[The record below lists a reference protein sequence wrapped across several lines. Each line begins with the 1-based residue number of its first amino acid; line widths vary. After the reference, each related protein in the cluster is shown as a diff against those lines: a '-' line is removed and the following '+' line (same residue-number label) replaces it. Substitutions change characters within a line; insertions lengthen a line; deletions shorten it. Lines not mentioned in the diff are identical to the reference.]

1 MMSPVELLAIAE
13 AAVDEAEAHFTAGLG
28 ASPARFK
35 GEGDFA
41 TEVDLVIERQLRQLL
56 TTMTG
61 IPVWGEEY
69 GLVNSGAAEGQ
80 ASSQATAL
88 ADAAPADAAL
98 SGETYWVV
106 DPIDGT
112 ANYSAG
118 NPMCGILVA
127 LIHESRPVA
136 AVASFPLIGRRLS
149 AAEGG
154 MLRSIGG
161 PAAGFGGGEE
171 ALGFEESRGHVGC
184 SSHLDA
190 NVLSYLMDTGL
201 RPRMTG
207 SVGLDAAFVAQGV
220 FDGAVNFSEYAWDN
234 AAGALLVKAAGGV
247 VTGVEGEDWSVNSRG
262 LVVGTP
268 QVHATLM
275 DAIGRFRPAD

>member
-35 GEGDFA
+35 GKGDFA

-80 ASSQATAL
+80 ASGQATAL

>member
-80 ASSQATAL
+80 ASGQATAL
-88 ADAAPADAAL
+88 ADAAPADVAL

-161 PAAGFGGGEE
+161 PAAGFAGGEE

>member
-1 MMSPVELLAIAE
+1 MTAALDPAGLLALAE
-13 AAVDEAEAHFTAGLG
+13 AAVDDVEATFRAGIG
-28 ASPARFK
+28 ARPARFK

-41 TEVDLVIERQLRQLL
+41 TEVDLTIETRLRHMLTQL
-56 TTMTG
+56 TG
-61 IPVWGEEY
+61 FPVYGEEY
-69 GLVNSGAAEGQ
+69 GSSESAVGVANGSG
-80 ASSQATAL
+80 TADTF
-88 ADAAPADAAL
+88 ADEVDL
-98 SGETYWVV
+98 MHGSVWVV

-127 LIHESRPVA
+127 LLHEGKPIV
-136 AVASFPLIGRRLS
+136 AVASFPLIGRRIA

-154 MLRSIGG
+154 TLRSVGG
-161 PAAGFGGGEE
+161 PEGGFGGGPD

-184 SSHLDA
+184 SSHLRSA
-190 NVLSYLMDTGL
+190 IYSHLRRTGL

-207 SVGLDAAFVAQGV
+207 SVGLDYAFVAQGV
-220 FDGAVNFSEYAWDN
+220 FDGALNFSAHPWDN

-247 VTGVEGEDWSVNSRG
+247 VTDVDGNEWTATSRG

-275 DAIGRFRPAD
+275 DAIERNR